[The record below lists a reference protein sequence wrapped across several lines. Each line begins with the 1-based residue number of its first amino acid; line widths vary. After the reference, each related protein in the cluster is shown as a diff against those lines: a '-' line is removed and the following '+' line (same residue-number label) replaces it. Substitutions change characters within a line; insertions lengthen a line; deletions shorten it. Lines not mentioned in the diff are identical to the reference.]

1 MKTST
6 MPKFIL
12 RYRSTTI
19 AVATVSKETLAT
31 ALQRFYLPSW
41 VLIFCFPWHFS
52 FFPVLP
58 FVRGQL
64 IFMSAVATWWE
75 RWITL
80 ARCIWHD
87 ESAVHSA
94 GMLGSSL
101 EILDRDFNRNTSF
114 AQSDKRDLTGYREEM
129 GGRGIVT
136 IGNVKHVPTT
146 VVELY
151 SHGITVS
158 SKK

>member
-1 MKTST
+1 
-6 MPKFIL
+6 
-12 RYRSTTI
+12 
-19 AVATVSKETLAT
+19 
-31 ALQRFYLPSW
+31 
-41 VLIFCFPWHFS
+41 
-52 FFPVLP
+52 
-58 FVRGQL
+58 
-64 IFMSAVATWWE
+64 
-75 RWITL
+75 
-80 ARCIWHD
+80 
-87 ESAVHSA
+87 
-94 GMLGSSL
+94 MLGSSL

-114 AQSDKRDLTGYREEM
+114 AQSDKQDLTGYREEM